1 MDYICDTIKA
11 EDNHKRFLI
20 YPGGYYKGR
29 YSGNG
34 RRPKGVE
41 HEILHPYNIYGF
53 DLDGT
58 IADIQHRLRYI
69 TGKKD
74 YKKFYES
81 CVDDLPRHD
90 VVHLMRELDK
100 ENIYIFTGRSST
112 VLVETVKWL
121 KRWNVP
127 YARLYMRHEGNYEKS
142 TTLKARMVEDI
153 KHRIRFMVD
162 DSPSVVDMWRSMG
175 ITALYGDWF
184 STG

>member
-1 MDYICDTIKA
+1 
-11 EDNHKRFLI
+11 
-20 YPGGYYKGR
+20 
-29 YSGNG
+29 
-34 RRPKGVE
+34 
-41 HEILHPYNIYGF
+41 
-53 DLDGT
+53 
-58 IADIQHRLRYI
+58 
-69 TGKKD
+69 
-74 YKKFYES
+74 
-81 CVDDLPRHD
+81 
-90 VVHLMRELDK
+90 MRELDK

-127 YARLYMRHEGNYEKS
+127 YARLYMRHKENYEKS

-153 KHRIRFMVD
+153 KDRIRLMVD